1 MSSKTHRHREL
12 LLVLLAL
19 CAKRPV
25 RRNDLAVELTRRLG
39 SDYRPS
45 PDRIGCAI
53 QALEAEGLIESE
65 AREGEISYRTTASG
79 TKALDERAETRIDT
93 FLFTD
98 VVGSTALL
106 DRLGDHVAHAFRRR
120 HFALLRRAIGEHAGT
135 EVKSLGDGLMVAFT
149 DARSAVA
156 CAVAMQRAVAACG
169 DPMTLRIGIDMGE
182 AVREQDD
189 FFGRPV
195 IVARRLCDVA
205 QGGQVVVSET
215 VCRLAGPPSA
225 HAFEPLGALALK
237 GLSDPV
243 SATALRPAAAP
254 STTRD
259 SLSQNKR
266 RWRAHGKQS
275 AAETIGVAV
284 A

>member
-1 MSSKTHRHREL
+1 MSSSTHPYREL

-25 RRNDLAVELTRRLG
+25 DHGDLAAGLTRRVG
-39 SDYRPS
+39 WDYRPS
-45 PDRIGCAI
+45 AERVEYAIG
-53 QALEAEGLIESE
+53 ALVAEGLIESE
-65 AREGEISYRTTASG
+65 ACGGRVSYRTTASG
-79 TKALDERAETRIDT
+79 VEALNERAETRIDT

-120 HFALLRRAIGEHAGT
+120 HFALLRTAIRENAGI
-135 EVKSLGDGLMVAFT
+135 EVKSLGDGLMVAFA

-156 CAVAMQRAVAACG
+156 CAVAMQRAVTVCR

-205 QGGQVVVSET
+205 QGGQIVVSET
-215 VCRLAGPPSA
+215 VRSLAGSSST
-225 HAFEPLGALALK
+225 HALESLGALALK

-243 SATALRPAAAP
+243 SATALRPAATPPTVRAW
-254 STTRD
+254 
-259 SLSQNKR
+259 LSNDQQWRGHSKR
-266 RWRAHGKQS
+266 S
-275 AAETIGVAV
+275 AAGTIGVAV